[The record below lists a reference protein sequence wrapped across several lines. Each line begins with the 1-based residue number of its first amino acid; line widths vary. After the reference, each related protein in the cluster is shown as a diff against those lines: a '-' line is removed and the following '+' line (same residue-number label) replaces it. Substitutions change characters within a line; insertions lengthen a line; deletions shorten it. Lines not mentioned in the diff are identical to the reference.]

1 MATMAACLV
10 FEGRGEESE
19 LEPKL
24 PRGNFQEALAAT
36 EAVQE
41 ELYELQGEYRL
52 PKEQRLQLDMAWGVY
67 RWATGAKLQDALK
80 LTGLLAGDF
89 IRWSKQ
95 IIDLLDQIS
104 VSADAQVAETSYK
117 AIDLVKRGI
126 VAYSYYI

>member
-10 FEGRGEESE
+10 YEGRGEESE

-80 LTGLLAGDF
+80 DCERPTLENSTGSPRGFDCTLC
-89 IRWSKQ
+89 
-95 IIDLLDQIS
+95 
-104 VSADAQVAETSYK
+104 VSN
-117 AIDLVKRGI
+117 
-126 VAYSYYI
+126 